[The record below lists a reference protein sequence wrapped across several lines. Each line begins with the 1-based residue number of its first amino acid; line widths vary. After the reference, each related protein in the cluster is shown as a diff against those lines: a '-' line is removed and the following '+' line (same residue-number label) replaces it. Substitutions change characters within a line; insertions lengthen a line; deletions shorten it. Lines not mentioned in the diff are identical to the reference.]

1 MQLSQQVQS
10 SQSRVTLGGEEKIE
24 TRAESSSSEQNM
36 SWGLDTDWSFSL
48 SLYSSTV
55 CASQTHSQI
64 TLVKQRHFVLC
75 LLRKAFITSA
85 KKKKK
90 KKRKDH
96 ADLCLGKSCIIIS
109 GDQKKGEKVT
119 ILHKITLVVT
129 SNGWKNEKKNW
140 RKGFKKTFQN
150 TCVTK
155 FQAPYQIF
163 HIWAKDNFLKHCFQE
178 DTVAALPAGIS
189 LYISVHRIFVLVL
202 VLFMSL
208 I

>member
-85 KKKKK
+85 KRRKK

-96 ADLCLGKSCIIIS
+96 ADLCLGKSCTIIS

-129 SNGWKNEKKNW
+129 SNGWKNEKKIEEKGLKKLFKTHVW
-140 RKGFKKTFQN
+140 QSSKRLIRFSIFGQKIISWSIVSRKT
-150 TCVTK
+150 
-155 FQAPYQIF
+155 P
-163 HIWAKDNFLKHCFQE
+163 
-178 DTVAALPAGIS
+178 
-189 LYISVHRIFVLVL
+189 
-202 VLFMSL
+202 
-208 I
+208 